1 MNPDDQVSK
10 VVAVIPCLNEE
21 RFIGG
26 VVTRAAGYVNKVI
39 VVDDGSADHTAQ
51 AAIQA
56 GAEVIRHPA
65 SRGAGAATKT
75 GLEAALK
82 AGADIIVTL
91 DGDNQH
97 DPDEIPILLKPFT
110 TGEADIVIGS
120 RFLREACVPAYRK
133 LGIDIITW
141 LYNAGH
147 KERIVDAQSGFR
159 AYSRKAAEAVNITY
173 PGFGFSIQTLVQA
186 RKKGLKIVEA
196 PISCIYH
203 DAGSTVNPFIHGLS
217 VALAV
222 FKIRM
227 KEEFTKTGKS

>member
-1 MNPDDQVSK
+1 MNPDAQAPK

-26 VVTRAAGYVNKVI
+26 IVTRAAKYVSKVI
-39 VVDDGSADHTAQ
+39 VVDDGSTDQTSQ
-51 AAIQA
+51 AASQA
-56 GAEVIRHPA
+56 GADVIRHPA

-75 GLEAALK
+75 GLEAALNS
-82 AGADIIVTL
+82 GAAIIVTL

-97 DPDEIPILLKPFT
+97 DPDEIPVLLKPLT
-110 TGEADIVIGS
+110 TGEADLVIGS
-120 RFLREACVPAYRK
+120 RFLREACAPVFRK

-147 KERIVDAQSGFR
+147 KDRIVDAQSGFR
-159 AYSRKAAEAVNITY
+159 AYSRKAAEAMNITY

-186 RKKGLKIVEA
+186 RKKGLKIAEV
-196 PISCIYH
+196 PIACIYH
-203 DAGSTVNPFIHGLS
+203 DAGSTLNPFIHGLS

-227 KEEFTKTGKS
+227 EEEFTKTGKS